1 MNFTM
6 MKCLIQGPARVGKT
20 HVKAL
25 IMKKKL
31 EEGISPS
38 TDCVEQAVR
47 AVCTDT
53 FAGDGETWKEVSPN
67 ELKEMIVKEMKNQHQ
82 LQSTIIKDDADSPST
97 GHGDNADSLSTGHG
111 DNSDSPST
119 GHGDNPSTDH
129 TDSPSTD
136 HGDNADSPS
145 TGHGDNADS
154 PSTGHGDNADSP
166 STDHGDNA
174 DSPSTDHGDNAD
186 SPSTDHGDNAD
197 SPSTDHGDNPSTDH
211 TDSPSTDHGDNA
223 DSPSTDHGDNADSPS
238 TDHGDNAD
246 SPSTDHG
253 DNADSPST
261 DHGDNADSPS
271 TDHGESADSP
281 STDHGDNADSE
292 HLIKELMEIISNC
305 ERVKMHQKWI
315 YFIDSGGQPQFHN
328 VFQAFIQN
336 TSILL
341 LVFSLA
347 EKLSDYNKHLFQDKE
362 GHDHSKNSDNAAP
375 RIDVVMKSI
384 ASALFS
390 TVSEEKRKI
399 FFVGTHRD
407 VYENNHP
414 PSQGVLCSLKR
425 FGCRLLCHRYESI
438 EMKEQQLREIF
449 GIKQSQEEIKEE
461 EIQTTSTQGSTILF
475 PVNGLQAE
483 EGDFDDEVVVNIR
496 QQIFSLF
503 KETKV
508 ERIPLRWFL
517 FQLALDQKVLTYK
530 KCRSIAKHF
539 HINDSST
546 DNSSTDNKDPIDVA
560 LAFLQ
565 KCSLLLVYKK
575 LDLVITDPTA
585 LLSRFS
591 TMVRKFYSVT
601 NALSG
606 NVAEN
611 RLAKKAIFSTSVF
624 EKLQS
629 DDSSEMEVLT
639 CEKLISIFECLLIAV
654 EVSITGRG
662 KYFFVPAL
670 LPCSPSPPPEA
681 KVCILQLFS
690 TVPLVFLFSDK
701 CTPSGLFCAVVVK
714 LLSSKDWEIDADTD
728 IYSNAV
734 TLLHTEWLPEV
745 KVSLIDSF
753 KYYEVHCKIDDRL
766 KEVKKK
772 VESAIESVIKERE
785 FKCSPKIAFFKCKK
799 KRCKRLALLLE
810 DGTICCHCKRYE
822 AKETKRE
829 RKWIEGNVVI

>member
-6 MKCLIQGPARVGKT
+6 MKCLVQGPARVGKT

-47 AVCTDT
+47 AICTDT

-97 GHGDNADSLSTGHG
+97 GHGDNADS
-111 DNSDSPST
+111 PST
-119 GHGDNPSTDH
+119 GHGDNA
-129 TDSPSTD
+129 DSPSTD

-145 TGHGDNADS
+145 TSHGDNADSPSTSHGDNADSPSTSHGDNADS

-166 STDHGDNA
+166 STDHGDN
-174 DSPSTDHGDNAD
+174 
-186 SPSTDHGDNAD
+186 
-197 SPSTDHGDNPSTDH
+197 
-211 TDSPSTDHGDNA
+211 TDSPSTDHGDNT
-223 DSPSTDHGDNADSPS
+223 DSPSTDHGDNTKHKNESNWQAEVAAMELVTDQSKAQDVSSKPS
-238 TDHGDNAD
+238 TMEEIPEDLF
-246 SPSTDHG
+246 
-253 DNADSPST
+253 
-261 DHGDNADSPS
+261 
-271 TDHGESADSP
+271 E
-281 STDHGDNADSE
+281 E
-292 HLIKELMEIISNC
+292 LIEKISNC
-305 ERVKMHQKWI
+305 EGVEMDQKWI
-315 YFIDSGGQPQFHN
+315 YFVDSGGQPQFHN
-328 VFQAFIQN
+328 VFQAFAQN

-362 GHDHSKNSDNAAP
+362 GRDHSKDSDSTAP

-384 ASALFS
+384 ASALCS

-399 FFVGTHRD
+399 FFVGTYRD

-483 EGDFDDEVVVNIR
+483 KGVFDDEVVVNIR

-508 ERIPLRWFL
+508 KRIPLRWFV

-546 DNSSTDNKDPIDVA
+546 DNSSADNKEDPIDVA

-565 KCSLLLVYKK
+565 KCSLLLVYKE

-606 NVAEN
+606 NVAEK

-629 DDSSEMEVLT
+629 DDRSEMEVLT

-670 LPCSPSPPPEA
+670 LPCSPSPSPCA

-714 LLSSKDWEIDADTD
+714 LLSSKVWEIDADTD
-728 IYSNAV
+728 IYSTAV

-766 KEVKKK
+766 KEVKENVK
-772 VESAIESVIKERE
+772 SAIESVIKERK

-810 DGTICCHCKRYE
+810 DGTIRCRCKRYK